1 MFRYSVSWLT
11 VSWISLARRLIGL
24 LLVAARR
31 EENFAF
37 LQKVRWSMMGKSS
50 PTTHCRTVLFSACGT
65 FYHSSQPY
73 HECLIVFL
81 LALTEEFSLPLD
93 WYERD
98 ERSDPID
105 QPVSI
110 SWYMFV
116 IWDSE
121 GWGWRVRAQ
130 DRFCTETAAGAKFLL
145 GWGWQKFSHLLTQGG
160 LVSL

>member
-24 LLVAARR
+24 LLVVARR

-37 LQKVRWSMMGKSS
+37 LQKVRWSMIRKST
-50 PTTHCRTVLFSACGT
+50 PTTHCRTVLFSARGT
-65 FYHSSQPY
+65 FYYSSQLY
-73 HECLIVFL
+73 HESLIVFL
-81 LALTEEFSLPLD
+81 LALTEDTHHQLGQDHFCEILLQGQQTNLEEFPLPLD

-110 SWYMFV
+110 SWYMFWE
-116 IWDSE
+116 IQ
-121 GWGWRVRAQ
+121 RAEVDESGPQ
-130 DRFCTETAAGAKFLL
+130 IVFVLRL
-145 GWGWQKFSHLLTQGG
+145 
-160 LVSL
+160 